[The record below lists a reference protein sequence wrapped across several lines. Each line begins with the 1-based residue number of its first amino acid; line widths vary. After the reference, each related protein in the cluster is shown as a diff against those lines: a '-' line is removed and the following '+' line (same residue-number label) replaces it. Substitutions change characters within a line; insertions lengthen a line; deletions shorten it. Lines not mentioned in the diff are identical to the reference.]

1 VELKEAA
8 NGIARM
14 DRMRSGLGLAVA
26 LGCALAFAFSAQAQ
40 TQPQGAASKQQTV
53 AGKRKPKVVIK
64 RWRGYG
70 FLPGYRQ
77 PDLNST
83 HPAKTYH
90 YWQGRTWDG
99 YPVGSWGTGGYGGM
113 WYRGRF
119 TNGIGPCWTRTPIG
133 PMWNCG

>member
-1 VELKEAA
+1 MASGM
-8 NGIARM
+8 N
-14 DRMRSGLGLAVA
+14 RMRLGIGLAFAACCALAVA
-26 LGCALAFAFSAQAQ
+26 SSVEAQAQAQAQ
-40 TQPQGAASKQQTV
+40 TQQQGAKAEQRAAS
-53 AGKRKPKVVIK
+53 GKRRPKVVVK

-77 PDLNST
+77 PDLNDT
-83 HPAKTYH
+83 RPRKTYH
-90 YWQGRTWDG
+90 YWQGYDWDG

-119 TNGIGPCWTRTPIG
+119 TNGLGPCWSRTPIG

>member
-1 VELKEAA
+1 
-8 NGIARM
+8 M
-14 DRMRSGLGLAVA
+14 DRMRFGFGLAAALGL
-26 LGCALAFAFSAQAQ
+26 CIALAAPAASPAQAQ
-40 TQPQGAASKQQTV
+40 QHVSAPKKHSA
-53 AGKRKPKVVIK
+53 AGKKRQRLTVT

-77 PDLNST
+77 PDLNDT
-83 HPAKTYH
+83 RPRKTYH
-90 YWQGRTWDG
+90 YWQGYDWDG
-99 YPVGSWGTGGYGGM
+99 FPVGSWGTGGYGGM